1 MGQAAAGMSLWF
13 AVAAGGALGALAR
26 WLTVVQMARLLGVDF
41 PAGTMIVNVLGS
53 LAMGLVAALLAQGL
67 SLSAELRTFLTVGF
81 LGGFTTFS
89 AYTLDAV
96 GLADRGEW
104 AAAAFYTAGS
114 VALGVLAFLAGARLA
129 RVLL

>member
-1 MGQAAAGMSLWF
+1 MSLWI

-26 WLTVVQMARLLGVDF
+26 WFMVVQATRLLGPEF
-41 PAGTMIVNVLGS
+41 PAGTMAVNVLGS

-67 SLSAELRTFLTVGF
+67 LLSAELRTFLTVGF

-96 GLADRGEW
+96 GLAERGAW
-104 AAAAFYTAGS
+104 AGAAFYTAGS
-114 VALGVLAFLAGARLA
+114 VALGILAFLAGARLA
-129 RVLL
+129 RILI

>member
-1 MGQAAAGMSLWF
+1 MSLWL

-26 WLTVVQMARLLGVDF
+26 WLMVVQVTRLLGAGF
-41 PAGTMIVNVLGS
+41 PAGTMVVNVLGS

-67 SLSAELRTFLTVGF
+67 SLSAELRAFLTVGF

-89 AYTLDAV
+89 TYSLDAV
-96 GLADRGEW
+96 GLAERGEW
-104 AAAAFYTAGS
+104 AGAAFYTAGS